1 MVQVSGHI
9 GLRLWLLPHE
19 IPPAAKLD
27 VTIPT
32 QMRSP
37 HSTLIALRY
46 KDLPLMLPE
55 CSLPRCQQRT
65 NLQQQSDVPT
75 CGLVLGGFT
84 QRGHGVTQATLSRS
98 TVLAAVHRVARSRP
112 AMLRMPYLA
121 AALTRGPV
129 SIHTDHNYGI
139 SLTIALGEFRGGA
152 LVINE
157 KAFENLG
164 QWVAF
169 DAEEAH
175 YVSAL
180 QSGSRT

>member
-32 QMRSP
+32 QTRSP

-46 KDLPLMLPE
+46 KDLPLMLPAEQLDRDAVRVLTE

-112 AMLRMPYLA
+112 PMLRMPYLA
-121 AALTRGPV
+121 AALTRGP
-129 SIHTDHNYGI
+129 
-139 SLTIALGEFRGGA
+139 
-152 LVINE
+152 
-157 KAFENLG
+157 
-164 QWVAF
+164 
-169 DAEEAH
+169 
-175 YVSAL
+175 
-180 QSGSRT
+180 